1 MLENRS
7 GSEAVGDWVLVF
19 LGLRARTLLWDRS
32 CCSRERQ
39 RLRGSSEASF
49 LRRIQKRG
57 PGGLGRSLCCGVL
70 AAFSLLGCAP
80 SRPLP
85 ARGSPTAYDQLEAE
99 PLEPFDAAAIFEA
112 SVAVDPSTFLPAD
125 IVEGPYHVVSGVWND
140 GFTNRYLLVTDFG
153 SFEVETTGLLRKRI
167 HEVSVVGQL
176 DEEEVS
182 GNMVYFL
189 STANAARGPVE
200 GAAQWLMNPIDSAWH
215 VPTGMWSYARRL
227 VALAGRD
234 RTFQEDH
241 YSEELIGFSDAKR
254 EWAYRLGVDVYSEN
268 AVLQRRLNRYA
279 WLSLGGG
286 LTVRLPLMAVAGPA
300 GYALTVSGT
309 TDQMKRELRD
319 RSPEEVRIDVRS
331 RLGAMGVD
339 PVLIERFVSHPWY
352 SPTRLLVISES
363 LGRLVGA
370 EGRSGFI
377 EAAVHADEPQETY
390 LFTRLALM
398 LALYSE
404 KQQEIKRVE
413 AKDGLIWVETIQG
426 RRMVPLYL
434 DWATWSE
441 TMNYFMEAVDGVM
454 PPGSENK
461 ELLISGWVSPRAR
474 LRLTEAGWTLH
485 EGVEMTWLSE
495 VDRAAWAPGLPDPN
509 RVLPEFGER

>member
-1 MLENRS
+1 MKRVWELGQQWWGR
-7 GSEAVGDWVLVF
+7 GLFFGVITVL
-19 LGLRARTLLWDRS
+19 
-32 CCSRERQ
+32 
-39 RLRGSSEASF
+39 
-49 LRRIQKRG
+49 
-57 PGGLGRSLCCGVL
+57 SLS
-70 AAFSLLGCAP
+70 ACAP
-80 SRPLP
+80 SRPMP

-99 PLEPFDAAAIFEA
+99 PLEPFDVAADFEA
-112 SVAVDPSTFLPAD
+112 GVDVDPSAFLPAD
-125 IVEGPYHVVSGVWND
+125 LVEGPHHVVSGVWND

-153 SFEVETTGLLRKRI
+153 SLEVETTGLLRKRI
-167 HEVSVVGQL
+167 HEISVVGQL
-176 DEEEVS
+176 DEDEVS

-200 GAAQWLMNPIDSAWH
+200 GAAQWIMNPIDSAWH

-268 AVLQRRLNRYA
+268 SVLQRRLNRYA

-331 RLGAMGVD
+331 RLALMEMD

-352 SPTRLLVISES
+352 PPTRLLVISES
-363 LGRLVGA
+363 LGALGEA
-370 EGRSGFI
+370 QGRSHFI

-404 KQQEIKRVE
+404 REQEIERVE
-413 AKDGLIWVETIQG
+413 SKDGLIWAETRDG
-426 RRMVPLYL
+426 RRVVPLYI

-441 TMNYFMEAVDGVM
+441 AFSYFMEAVDAVM
-454 PPGSENK
+454 PPSVAQK
-461 ELLISGWVSPRAR
+461 QLLLSGWVSPRAR
-474 LRLTEAGWTLH
+474 EHLNRGGWTLH
-485 EGVEMTWLSE
+485 EGVEMNWLAE
-495 VDRAAWAPGLPDPN
+495 VDRAAWAPGQPDPN
-509 RVLPEFGER
+509 RVLPEFGERSKGE

>member
-1 MLENRS
+1 MLEIRS
-7 GSEAVGDWVLVF
+7 GSEATVLKRVWELGREAWGRGLCLGAIAVLVF
-19 LGLRARTLLWDRS
+19 PA
-32 CCSRERQ
+32 
-39 RLRGSSEASF
+39 
-49 LRRIQKRG
+49 
-57 PGGLGRSLCCGVL
+57 
-70 AAFSLLGCAP
+70 CAP
-80 SRPLP
+80 NRPMP

-99 PLEPFDAAAIFEA
+99 PLEPFDAAAVFEA
-112 SVAVDPSTFLPAD
+112 SVDVDPSTFLPAD
-125 IVEGPYHVVSGVWND
+125 LVEGPHFVVSGVWND
-140 GFTNRYLLVTDFG
+140 GFTNRYLLVTEFG

-200 GAAQWLMNPIDSAWH
+200 GAAQWVINPIDSAWH

-268 AVLQRRLNRYA
+268 GVLQRRLNRYA

-331 RLGAMGVD
+331 RLALMDVD
-339 PVLIERFVSHPWY
+339 PVLIERFVAHPWY
-352 SPTRLLVISES
+352 SPTRLLLISES
-363 LGRLVGA
+363 LSSLEEA
-370 EGRSGFI
+370 EGRARFI

-398 LALYSE
+398 LALYSARE
-404 KQQEIKRVE
+404 QEIERVE
-413 AKDGLIWVETIQG
+413 SNDGLIWAETTQG
-426 RRMVPLYL
+426 RRIVPLYI

-441 TMNYFMEAVDGVM
+441 TFSYFMEAVDAVI
-454 PPGSENK
+454 PPGPEQK
-461 ELLISGWVSPRAR
+461 HLLLSGWVSPRAR
-474 LRLTEAGWTLH
+474 THLIESGWILH
-485 EGVEMTWLSE
+485 EGIEMDWLAE
-495 VDRAAWAPGLPDPN
+495 VDRAAWAPGQPDPN
-509 RVLPEFGER
+509 RVLPEFGERSTAD